1 MERRSV
7 VQTALLALAAVVGAG
22 SAVGASATLTIAGS
36 TTLLPLVREAAQT
49 YESQHADVLLVVT
62 GGGSRAAIQQLAGKQ
77 IDIAATDMPGGG
89 SADFVDH
96 KIAVIAF
103 ALAVNPQSGISAL
116 TKRQVQGVL
125 SGRTTNWKDAGG
137 NDVPILLVNRPPASG
152 VRELVTQRVM
162 DGAALADTGAVDES
176 TRATIDD
183 IKATPGAIG
192 YASFGGLRDS
202 GLTLVGID
210 GVAPTD
216 ENVENGSYPLW
227 AYEHMLTYGPPSTDA
242 SRFLAFI
249 ATNRTLLH
257 AYGYI
262 AVRDMKVSRLESS
275 VRGR

>member
-7 VQTALLALAAVVGAG
+7 AYAVFLALGAVIAAA
-22 SAVGASATLTIAGS
+22 SAAGASATLTIAGS
-36 TTLLPLVREAAQT
+36 TTLLPLVREAAQS

-77 IDIAATDMPGGG
+77 IDIAATDMPGGA
-89 SADFVDH
+89 STDLVDH

-103 ALAVNPQSGISAL
+103 ALAVNPQSGVSTL
-116 TKRQVQGVL
+116 TRKQVQSVM

-137 NDVPILLVNRPPASG
+137 NDVPIVLVNRPPGSG
-152 VRELVTQRVM
+152 VRALVTERVM
-162 DGAALADTGAVDES
+162 DGAPVADTGAVDES
-176 TRATIDD
+176 TRSTIDD

-227 AYEHMLTYGPPSTDA
+227 AYEHMLTYGPPSTDV

-249 ATNRTLLH
+249 ETNRTLLH

-262 AVRDMKVSRLESS
+262 AVRDMKVSALESS
-275 VRGR
+275 VSAR